1 MPDSQIDDIEFKAAP
16 AGQVSVNDSKGIVEC
31 FVAGIGNKDSVGD
44 ICAPGAFNGSLKRRK
59 PRVVWGHNWNDPIG
73 KVLEI
78 YEVPPSDPRL
88 PEKMKRAGIGGL
100 YAKVQFNLN
109 SEKGREAFANVQF
122 FGLEQEWSIG
132 YKTLDAVFDPS
143 KQANVLKEVE
153 LYEVSPVLHGANQL
167 TGTISIKQAKL
178 RDPKGGLTAAGRRHF
193 KRTEGANLKPGV
205 RGAADTP
212 QKMRR
217 KGSFL
222 TRFFTNPSGPMKKPN
237 GKPTRLALSAAAWGE
252 PVPQNRSDAAK
263 LAAKGRRML
272 ERYENSKKKDAQWEE
287 DFDFSDYEMFFEE
300 EFTEMALDEVKSQ
313 SEEELWDSVDFDD
326 FDEKGHMMMRMVPVR
341 KPEPRRDIFA
351 EGEAQPLNAEKRNS
365 LEMEIASR
373 VQAPIKLMSAT
384 ENIVIFAKMKEG
396 MKKYYRLPYHWD
408 QETQQYMFGKPERV
422 VPQMT
427 FQPMST
433 VVPSQMPAMPMQ
445 VKPNQSTSRAYAGGQ
460 EEPTMAAIFEPR
472 EKYYDDEE
480 KSLAYMTSMSGFDEE
495 EQNIIIECD
504 SSQAFRVKSELDP
517 IFEYHNAEVEVTEFG
532 IKVLS
537 GATEEFLE
545 AVYTASKNI
554 FGGGSKKAL
563 RSLRAATQRFDPN
576 AVDGDNDGLV
586 QEGSPFER
594 PATPKTPKL
603 PSAPS
608 VRQAGSETTTDTGIR
623 SMRSNSYKQRLER
636 MNFEEVQ
643 TEAKEAIEEIDKIVE
658 DMMDRSGK
666 SYEDLW
672 AMSLLEMEQGR
683 SNLDL
688 AKSILSNRMG
698 ADKVTDEDAQ
708 RLVDDYESWFIGALG
723 DLNEAE
729 DRLSTIDDHIADFA
743 DYGETVEQKLED
755 LAEERRYTDGE
766 IDKTARRLGMT
777 REDYRALKNAED
789 REAAGDKYLRD
800 NFDADEIED
809 EEYAFYMQSLI
820 EEMNDADEFDLQERL
835 LREDEEWFNS
845 RSVLTPDEIR
855 KFRFDTTQGRDEN
868 PYNSYDKTKKLRDG
882 VNAAWESIKGPK
894 KGGMRSTRKNN
905 DEIELVA
912 PARNRIAYADTL
924 QDFADNANIDRTLSD
939 ALRELGS
946 QIDPETGPSIVNRSN
961 LQIAIDAVTSRI
973 GDDESGKLLEL
984 SDFLSR
990 MKNGAKNNRWVD
1002 GNLDPDRQKLNTM
1015 GPRSNPGIPDN
1026 GISLKLTPDERGD
1039 IRRVLEKEKGN
1050 SQGIAAFA
1058 EFDKWL
1064 QGNSDK
1070 MPADVARR
1078 IQSGLNEFA
1087 KRNEAGE
1094 INPVMRAAKDVIDL
1108 AALSPNAT
1116 YESPNLKKG
1125 GGFNNRRPA
1134 PMGLTR
1140 RNMGELLRWGQSDGQ
1155 PEVRDRFAGLEVDD
1169 ISPKGWAILQNS
1181 RSSSMSGLR
1190 SERDDGGSGRPTV
1203 SAETRDTGKER
1214 QRGRPMGTIQED
1226 GRFKG
1231 KKWED
1236 IKPEG
1241 WDDLPADQ
1249 QFDDL
1254 YAFYHP
1260 NKSGMREVDFQRL
1273 SKEISKRIEDEERR
1287 AARRNRRSQIAQ
1299 ELADGTREAPSRPAT
1314 TRREG
1319 DGDAPEEEDAPE
1331 MTAEQWSARR
1341 RRDLNKVDKRVAGNQ
1356 TRTSE
1361 AVADGDASE
1370 EHREVWDSLSDIVS
1384 EGDEVTMSM
1393 LESVQS
1399 ILDDYM
1405 EQFQGEDLTA
1415 KESASMQAAR
1425 SLKNTVDEMVDLY
1438 KGTDVIEQGDTS
1450 VGGGFGGV
1458 DENDIPNSGVSA
1470 ARFLSEGGMRSFR
1483 NYQPSAIVNDYAENR
1498 ISGGMRS
1505 ERAGRTQ
1512 IIEEATFFKKV
1523 EDSLAKEIREARSAN
1538 DRTTADA
1545 LTLLQRIMGRQ
1556 DAGKISDRRTNVGT
1570 ITVTQDEVDQIMDA
1584 LMVVVDRQ
1592 METGGS
1598 RVEMF
1603 SRLID
1608 LFAEAAMG
1616 TFIMGTTEEITSRS
1630 QQRTNSQGRTV
1641 NIPNN

>member
-132 YKTLDAVFDPS
+132 YKTLDAVFDPA

-178 RDPKGGLTAAGRRHF
+178 RDPKGGLTAAGRQHF

-252 PVPQNRSDAAK
+252 PVPQDRSDAAK
-263 LAAKGRRML
+263 LAAKGRRLL

-313 SEEELWDSVDFDD
+313 STDEFWDSAEFED

-384 ENIVIFAKMKEG
+384 ENLVIFAKMKEG

-427 FQPMST
+427 FQPMNT

-460 EEPTMAAIFEPR
+460 EEPTMAAMFEPR

-480 KSLAYMTSMSGFDEE
+480 KSLEYMTNLSGFEDDQPE
-495 EQNIIIECD
+495 IVIECD
-504 SSQAFRVKSELDP
+504 PSQAFHVKTALDP
-517 IFEYHNAEVEVTEFG
+517 VFEYHNAEVEVTEFG

-537 GATEEFLE
+537 GVTEDFLE
-545 AVYTASKNI
+545 AVHNASKNI

-563 RSLRAATQRFDPN
+563 RSLRAATQQFDPN

-603 PSAPS
+603 PSPPASRSAVDS
-608 VRQAGSETTTDTGIR
+608 VADSGVR
-623 SMRSNSYKQRLER
+623 SMRSNSYKSRLDR
-636 MNFEEVQ
+636 MDIDEIKEEAQ
-643 TEAKEAIEEIDKIVE
+643 EAIDDIKKLTE
-658 DMMDRSGK
+658 DIKGRAGK

-672 AMSLLEMEQGR
+672 AMSLLELEQGR

-688 AKSILSNRMG
+688 AKAILANRLG
-698 ADKVTDEDAQ
+698 GGDKFSDEDAQ
-708 RLVDDYESWFIGALG
+708 RLVDDYESWFTGALS
-723 DLNEAE
+723 DLYEAE
-729 DRLSTIDDHIADFA
+729 DRLSTIDDHLEEFA
-743 DYGETVEQKLED
+743 DYGERVQERLKDIEEQ
-755 LAEERRYTDGE
+755 RREVSDD
-766 IDKTARRLGMT
+766 INVTARRLGMT
-777 REDYRALKNAED
+777 RDDYRKLKDSND

-800 NFDADEIED
+800 NFDADEIE
-809 EEYAFYMQSLI
+809 EEDYAFQMQSLL
-820 EEMNDADEFDLQERL
+820 EAMNNDDEFDLQERL
-835 LREDEEWFNS
+835 LREDEDWYKS
-845 RSVLTPDEIR
+845 RTDLEPSEIR
-855 KFRFDTTQGRDEN
+855 AYRDSTTKDGNDT
-868 PYNSYDKTKKLRDG
+868 PYNSGDKMKKLRDG
-882 VNAAWESIKGPK
+882 VNAASQSLNGSK
-894 KGGMRSTRKNN
+894 KRGMRSARTNN

-912 PARNRIAYADTL
+912 PARSRIAYADTL
-924 QDFADNANIDRTLSD
+924 QDFAENANVDPTLAD
-939 ALRELGS
+939 ALRDLGS
-946 QIDPETGPSIVNRSN
+946 QIDPETGPSIVDRSN
-961 LQIAIDAVTSRI
+961 LQIAINAVNSRI
-973 GDDESGKLLEL
+973 SDDESGKLLEL
-984 SDFLSR
+984 SEFLSR
-990 MKNGAKNNRWVD
+990 MKDGAKNNRWVD
-1002 GNLDPDRQKLNTM
+1002 GNLDPDRQKINTM
-1015 GPRSNPGIPDN
+1015 GPRSNPRIPDN

-1039 IRRVLEKEKGN
+1039 IRRALEREKSK
-1050 SQGIAAFA
+1050 SQGIPAFA

-1064 QGNSDK
+1064 QGNSEK
-1070 MPADVARR
+1070 MPADLARR
-1078 IQSGLNEFA
+1078 VQSGFNEFA
-1087 KRNEAGE
+1087 KRNESADVS
-1094 INPVMRAAKDVIDL
+1094 PLMRAAKDVIDL
-1108 AALSPNAT
+1108 AALSPNGT

-1134 PMGLTR
+1134 PMGLSR
-1140 RNMGELLRWGQSDGQ
+1140 RNMSELLRWGQGDGQ
-1155 PEVRDRFAGLEVDD
+1155 PEIRDRFAGLEPDD
-1169 ISPKGWAILQNS
+1169 VSPKGWAVLQTS
-1181 RSSSMSGLR
+1181 RQISGLR
-1190 SERDDGGSGRPTV
+1190 SERDDGAPSRPSV
-1203 SAETRDTGKER
+1203 SVETRDTGKET
-1214 QRGRPMGTIQED
+1214 QRGRPMGTTVED

-1241 WDDLPADQ
+1241 WDDLPAEQ

-1254 YAFYHP
+1254 YAFYSP
-1260 NKSGMREVDFQRL
+1260 EKSGMREVDFRRL
-1273 SKEISKRIEDEERR
+1273 SAEISKRIEEEERR
-1287 AARRNRRSQIAQ
+1287 AMRRNRRRQIAA
-1299 ELADGTREAPSRPAT
+1299 ELEDGTRQTPERPAT
-1314 TRREG
+1314 PQRSTG
-1319 DGDAPEEEDAPE
+1319 GNAPEEDAPE
-1331 MTAEQWSARR
+1331 ISPEQWAAQR
-1341 RRDLNKVDKRVAGNQ
+1341 RRDLNKVDKRISGNQ
-1356 TRTSE
+1356 TRISE
-1361 AVADGDASE
+1361 AVSDGDAAE
-1370 EHREVWDSLSDIVS
+1370 EHREVWDALADIS
-1384 EGDEVTMSM
+1384 NEGDEVTMSM
-1393 LESVQS
+1393 LESMQS

-1425 SLKNTVDEMVDLY
+1425 SLKNAVDEMVDRY
-1438 KGTDVIEQGDTS
+1438 KGSDVIEQGDTN
-1450 VGGGFGGV
+1450 VGGNIGGV
-1458 DENDIPNSGVSA
+1458 DENDIPNSGAAA

-1483 NYQPSAIVNDYAENR
+1483 NYEPSAIVNNYAESR

-1545 LTLLQRIMGRQ
+1545 LTLLQRIMSRQ
-1556 DAGKISDRRTNVGT
+1556 DSGKVSDRRTNVGT

-1598 RVEMF
+1598 RIEMF

-1608 LFAEAAMG
+1608 LFAQAAMG
-1616 TFIMGTTEEITSRS
+1616 TFVMGTTEEITSRN